1 MNTLFLFIAA
11 YFTSYTTILLDQV
24 SSTADIPLVTEIRN
38 INELAVNIESE
49 TPASLYLA
57 CTDGSERRLL
67 LSTRLPGPRYDYR
80 KGNKDDAFLYVE
92 TIEQKMDLKWTLAER
107 GKDDPW
113 GGYLFWRKNLDE
125 PDTLISAPLTG
136 DQIATIS
143 RWFGHAPPS
152 EVSIIG
158 FLETG
163 VFMTGKATGK
173 AIADFDASC
182 SAK

>member
-1 MNTLFLFIAA
+1 MSIAA
-11 YFTSYTTILLDQV
+11 AWVLALATDTHSRSPNGADSVAAIQSVSRKIVIAENNEDQ
-24 SSTADIPLVTEIRN
+24 
-38 INELAVNIESE
+38 

-57 CTDGSERRLL
+57 CTTSAARHLL
-67 LSTRLPGPRYDYR
+67 LSTRLPGPRDDYR

-163 VFMTGKATGK
+163 VSMTGKATGK

>member
-1 MNTLFLFIAA
+1 MK
-11 YFTSYTTILLDQV
+11 Q
-24 SSTADIPLVTEIRN
+24 E
-38 INELAVNIESE
+38 
-49 TPASLYLA
+49 
-57 CTDGSERRLL
+57 
-67 LSTRLPGPRYDYR
+67 
-80 KGNKDDAFLYVE
+80 
-92 TIEQKMDLKWTLAER
+92 MDLQWTLAAR

-113 GGYLFWRKNLDE
+113 GGYFFWRKNLNE

-143 RWFGHAPPS
+143 RWFGQAPPS

-173 AIADFDASC
+173 AIADFDAYC
-182 SAK
+182 GAK